1 MLKDYQDAFGHMMKD
16 FLDGMLH
23 NTPVVERD
31 DGNIDTD
38 NNPEYYFSTYEQ
50 WLPGEQKAMEFVK
63 GRVLDGGC
71 GAGRHSLYLQ
81 EKGHDVVGIDNSP
94 LALEVARKRG
104 VKDTKLRSI
113 SQISK
118 KLGMFDTV
126 LLLGSNF
133 SLVGTTEKAKRILDR
148 IDSATNEG
156 ARIIAQ
162 TLDPYDT
169 GDPDHLSYHA
179 ANRAAGKW
187 GGQAKLKYRYRKY
200 ATPWFDYLMVSKEEM
215 ENILDG
221 TGWKINKFIE
231 SEGPVY
237 IAIIDKKKR

>member
-1 MLKDYQDAFGHMMKD
+1 MLKNYQDAFGHMMKD
-16 FLDGMLH
+16 FLDGVLH

-38 NNPEYYFSTYEQ
+38 NNPEYYFSTFKQ

-63 GRVLDGGC
+63 GRVLDIGC
-71 GAGRHSLYLQ
+71 GAGRHALYLQ
-81 EKGHDVVGIDNSP
+81 GKGLKVVGIDNSP
-94 LALEVARKRG
+94 LALEVVRKRG
-104 VKDTKLRSI
+104 VKNTKLCSI

-133 SLVGTTEKAKRILDR
+133 SLVGTPEKAKRILDR

-187 GGQAKLKYRYRKY
+187 GGQAKIKYRYRKY
-200 ATPWFDYLMVSKEEM
+200 ATPWFDFLMVSRDEM
-215 ENILDG
+215 KNLLEG
-221 TGWKINKFIE
+221 TNWEIYKFID

-237 IAIIDKKKR
+237 IAIIEKK